1 MVEFF
6 NYEKPKPVNKL
17 QDVGMSAL
25 SGLGKTASGIL
36 SAPEELFNL
45 GKLGVNKVRGLL
57 NPDANIQFQRT
68 DIPLLPS
75 FQQMEEKRMKDPIL
89 SYEPQTKFGE
99 FANTIAE
106 FGGGG
111 RLFGKIPGRVGAGAG
126 AVKEST
132 EGFLGEGGS
141 TALALGLDLGL
152 NAIFSMRNPAHILS
166 LKQSIKNLKSQGK
179 LDEAQKLI
187 DKANDI
193 GVNLSAPEAIAEVS
207 GDKTILGALDAI
219 GKSEGGMSVVNNFTK
234 DRFSQLS
241 GANLKYLNDMF
252 PDFDAS
258 KVDTGAFTNKFVNT
272 LIDQSDN
279 ISKAIN
285 QKARTLKKG
294 GWAKFESDTDLGMA
308 GQTYLDMLNASVKNE
323 TKANRIHYN
332 NIANFLRTPNG
343 NISNVNLQEAYNY
356 AVKQSKNAEL
366 DGSTKLIYQSQ
377 AKNIKGILDSNEYF
391 ARASEFTKRANEKFA
406 ETFRTL
412 SVGQDDITKVTN
424 PNFTLLEN
432 VLFDPKNVDPINII
446 RLNKELNKIDKTL
459 FPELAGLVMNKKI
472 NAIIKATPSD
482 MVGKNIFEMYMGKGQ
497 KPLTLQMIKGVAI
510 SQGKDP
516 KKAIKGFEDLMQVF
530 EASANLP
537 GAGSQTM
544 PRAQFQ
550 KSLENLGI
558 FDLDPANLGIFE
570 KIRTKVGEMRAE
582 ELAEMFFSPNAIEKM
597 INLGS
602 NKKKYANTVLDI
614 LNDASR
620 EFAEV
625 DTKTKEKEQNQQQE
639 LINLKEYQ

>member
-57 NPDANIQFQRT
+57 NPDANIEFQRT

-75 FQQMEEKRMKDPIL
+75 FQQMEEKRMKDPVL

-99 FANTIAE
+99 FASTIAE

-111 RLFGKIPGRVGAGAG
+111 RLFGKIPGRVGAFAG
-126 AVKEST
+126 GVKEGT
-132 EGFLGEGGS
+132 EGVLGEGGS
-141 TALALGLDLGL
+141 TALALGVDLGL

-166 LKQSIKNLKSQGK
+166 LKQSIQNLKSQGK

-207 GDKTILGALDAI
+207 GDKTILGALDSI

-258 KVDTGAFTNKFVNT
+258 KVDTGAFTNKFVNS

-279 ISKAIN
+279 IKQAIN
-285 QKARTLKKG
+285 QKARTLKRG
-294 GWAKFESDTDLGMA
+294 GWAKFDADNDLAMA
-308 GQTYLDMLNASVKNE
+308 GETYLDSLNTAIKNE
-323 TKANRIHYN
+323 TVANRTFYN
-332 NIANFLRTPNG
+332 EIANRLRSGSGKVKNTD
-343 NISNVNLQEAYNY
+343 LQDAYNY

-366 DGSTKLIYQSQ
+366 DSTAQLIFKSE

-391 ARASEFTKRANEKFA
+391 ARASEFTKRANNA
-406 ETFRTL
+406 LAGRLDTL
-412 SVGQDDITKVTN
+412 SLGGKDLNKAN
-424 PNFTLLEN
+424 PTFTLLEN
-432 VLFDPKNVDPINII
+432 ILFDPKNVDPINII
-446 RLNKELNKIDKTL
+446 RLNKELNKIDKNL

-472 NAIIKATPSD
+472 NSIIKATPSD

-497 KPLTLQMIKGVAI
+497 KPLTLQMIKGVAT

-516 KKAIKGFEDLMQVF
+516 AKAVKGFEDLMQVF

-544 PRAQFQ
+544 TRTQFQ

-558 FDLDPANLGIFE
+558 FDLDPANLGIFQ

-582 ELAEMFFSPNAIEKM
+582 ELAKIFFSPNAIEKM
-597 INLGS
+597 SNLGS

-625 DTKTKEKEQNQQQE
+625 DTKTTQKEQNQQQE

>member
-57 NPDANIQFQRT
+57 NPDANIEFQRT

-75 FQQMEEKRMKDPIL
+75 FQQMEEKRMKDPVL
-89 SYEPQTKFGE
+89 SYETQTKFGE
-99 FANTIAE
+99 FASTIAE

-111 RLFGKIPGRVGAGAG
+111 RLFGKIPGRVGAFAG
-126 AVKEST
+126 GVKEGT
-132 EGFLGEGGS
+132 EGVLGEGGS
-141 TALALGLDLGL
+141 TALALGVDLGL

-166 LKQSIKNLKSQGK
+166 LKQSIQNLKSQGK

-207 GDKTILGALDAI
+207 GDKTILGALDSI

-258 KVDTGAFTNKFVNT
+258 KVDTGAFTNKFVNS

-279 ISKAIN
+279 IKQAIN
-285 QKARTLKKG
+285 QKARTLKRG
-294 GWAKFESDTDLGMA
+294 GWAKFDADNDLAMA
-308 GQTYLDMLNASVKNE
+308 GETYLDSLNTAIKNE
-323 TKANRIHYN
+323 TVANRTFYN
-332 NIANFLRTPNG
+332 EIANRLRSGSGKVKNTD
-343 NISNVNLQEAYNY
+343 LQDAYNY

-366 DGSTKLIYQSQ
+366 DSTAQLIFKSE

-391 ARASEFTKRANEKFA
+391 ARASEFTKRANNA
-406 ETFRTL
+406 LAGRLDTL
-412 SVGQDDITKVTN
+412 SLGGKDLNKAN
-424 PNFTLLEN
+424 PTFTLLEN
-432 VLFDPKNVDPINII
+432 ILFDPKNVDPINII
-446 RLNKELNKIDKTL
+446 RLNKELNKIDKNL

-472 NAIIKATPSD
+472 NSIIKATPSD

-497 KPLTLQMIKGVAI
+497 KPLTLQMIKGVAT

-516 KKAIKGFEDLMQVF
+516 AKAVKGFEDLMQVF

-544 PRAQFQ
+544 TRTQFQ

-558 FDLDPANLGIFE
+558 FDLDPANLGIFQ

-582 ELAEMFFSPNAIEKM
+582 ELAKIFFSPNAIEKM
-597 INLGS
+597 SNLGS

-625 DTKTKEKEQNQQQE
+625 DTKTTQKEQNQQQE

>member
-6 NYEKPKPVNKL
+6 NYEKPKPPNKL

-75 FQQMEEKRMKDPIL
+75 FQQMEEKRMKDPVL

-99 FANTIAE
+99 FASTIAE

-111 RLFGKIPGRVGAGAG
+111 RLFGKIPGRVGAFAG
-126 AVKEST
+126 GVKEVT
-132 EGFLGEGGS
+132 EGALGEGGS
-141 TALALGLDLGL
+141 TALALGIDLGL

-166 LKQSIKNLKSQGK
+166 LKQSIQNLKSQGK

-187 DKANDI
+187 DKANDV
-193 GVNLSAPEAIAEVS
+193 GVNLSAPEAITEVS
-207 GDKTILGALDAI
+207 GDKTILGALDSI

-234 DRFSQLS
+234 DRFFQLS

-258 KVDTGAFTNKFVNT
+258 KVNTGAFTNKFVNS

-308 GQTYLDMLNASVKNE
+308 GNTYLDMLNASVKNE
-323 TKANRIHYN
+323 TKANRTHYN

-343 NISNVNLQEAYNY
+343 NIKNVNLQEAYNY

-391 ARASEFTKRANEKFA
+391 ARASEFTKRANNA
-406 ETFRTL
+406 LAGRLDTL
-412 SVGQDDITKVTN
+412 SLGGKDLNKVN
-424 PNFTLLEN
+424 PTFTLLEN

-446 RLNKELNKIDKTL
+446 RLTKELNKIDKNL

-472 NAIIKATPSD
+472 NSIIKATPSD

-497 KPLTLQMIKGVAI
+497 KPLTLQMIKGVAT

-516 KKAIKGFEDLMQVF
+516 AKAIKGFEDLMQVF
-530 EASANLP
+530 KASANLP

-544 PRAQFQ
+544 PRSQFQ

-558 FDLDPANLGIFE
+558 FDLDPANLGFFQ

-582 ELAEMFFSPNAIEKM
+582 ELAKMFFSPNAIEKM
-597 INLGS
+597 SNLGS
-602 NKKKYANTVLDI
+602 NKKKYIFTVLDI

-620 EFAEV
+620 EFSEV
-625 DTKTKEKEQNQQQE
+625 DTKTKQKEQNQQQE